1 MRTHLHIAWLL
12 LAFAPAFAQKG
23 NSIIKE
29 GNKAYADKQ
38 YDVAE
43 KSYLDA
49 ASKGGDPFVSKFN
62 LGDALYRQDRFAEAE
77 AQFKALPD
85 LTTDADR
92 KAQAYHNLGN
102 SYLKQKKY
110 AESVEAYKQSLRN
123 RPSDAET
130 KYNLSYAK
138 RMLQQ
143 QQQQQQQNQDQNK
156 DQKQDQQQQQQQQ
169 QQNQDKKNEKKDQQQ
184 QQQDQQQQDK
194 KDGQQQ
200 QPRPD
205 QMSKKDAERMLD
217 AMNKDEQDIRQRLE
231 KQRART
237 QKVPME
243 KDW

>member
-1 MRTHLHIAWLL
+1 MRTLFHIAWLMV
-12 LAFAPAFAQKG
+12 AFSPAFAQKG

-29 GNKAYADKQ
+29 GNKAYTDKK

-43 KSYLDA
+43 KSYIDA
-49 ASKGGDPFVSKFN
+49 ATQGGDPFVSKFN
-62 LGDALYRQDRFAEAE
+62 LGDALYRQERFAEAE
-77 AQFKALPD
+77 AQFKSLPD
-85 LTTDADR
+85 LTTDAER
-92 KAQAYHNLGN
+92 KAKAYHNLGN

-123 RPSDAET
+123 RPSDADT
-130 KYNLSYAK
+130 KYNLAYAK
-138 RMLQQ
+138 RML

-156 DQKQDQQQQQQQQ
+156 DQQKQDQNKEQQK
-169 QQNQDKKNEKKDQQQ
+169 QN
-184 QQQDQQQQDK
+184 QQQDK
-194 KDGQQQ
+194 KDQQDKQDQQQDKQDDKKGEQQ

-217 AMNKDEQDIRQRLE
+217 AMNKDEQDIRERME
-231 KQRART
+231 KQRAKV